1 MKYFLMNLLK
11 KNPEKLSINTK
22 KYGKVYLPI
31 YNLSAEFNNKA
42 PELYNREGDK
52 IKLFFLRDFHSAH
65 EPYFFNSKYFLMDR
79 FNFGLDTHF
88 YTHNCMLDQMGKPK
102 KRYGV
107 LYESTSIV
115 PEDYKIFD
123 RNPSLYMDFDKIF
136 TFSARILDKIPN
148 AAFVPFQATP
158 WYGRNPHEII
168 DEKNCYAKTKN
179 ISFLSSKK
187 IMCDMHKQRVA
198 LANKCKTEKLADT
211 YGTFDGGDPA
221 SLVSV
226 LKDYR
231 YTIIIEN
238 EIDDY
243 YFTERLTNAFL
254 SMTIPVYCGA
264 SKIGKF
270 FNEDGIITLKLND
283 FDNIENILKNCN
295 ENDYNNR
302 INAVIDNFNRVMKYK
317 NVFDSMYLEYLK

>member
-1 MKYFLMNLLK
+1 MKYFLMNLLGR
-11 KNPEKLSINTK
+11 NPEKMSIKTD
-22 KYGKVYLPI
+22 KYGKIYLPI
-31 YNLSAEFNNKA
+31 YNTGVEFNIKTPEIYNKD
-42 PELYNREGDK
+42 GDK
-52 IKLFFLRDFHSAH
+52 YNLYFLRDFHSAH

-79 FNFGLDTHF
+79 FNFGLNTHF
-88 YTHNCMLDQMGKPK
+88 YTHNCMLEQMGKPK
-102 KRYGV
+102 KRYGI

-115 PEDYKIFD
+115 PEDYKIFE
-123 RNPSLYMDFDKIF
+123 RNPSLYKDFDKIF
-136 TFSARILDKIPN
+136 TFSAKILDTVPN

-158 WYGRNPHEII
+158 WYGREPDEII
-168 DEKNCYAKTKN
+168 DENLCYKKTKN

-187 IMCDMHKQRVA
+187 VMCDMHQKRVA

-211 YGTFDGGDPA
+211 YGTFDGGKPA
-221 SLVSV
+221 SLSSV

-231 YTIIIEN
+231 YTVIVEN

-264 SKIGKF
+264 SKIDKF
-270 FNEDGIITLKLND
+270 FNEDGIIKLDLND
-283 FDNIENILKNCN
+283 FNKIEDILKNCT
-295 ENDYNNR
+295 EEDYNNR
-302 INAVIDNFNRVMKYK
+302 INAIIDNFNRVQKYK